1 MKALGLCV
9 ACLVW
14 LCGGGSASGAALGDA
29 VPGHPGLTYL
39 ALMKQVVTDLQP
51 DSSGH
56 KIVAFQHIAGEDAR
70 VDPPQT
76 VSLSSV
82 DVMPVPGDTSRIVV
96 LADLGPSEGYVAH
109 PVLLVLFEL
118 RAKPKVLDVVEV
130 GDDQDTSFLTEK
142 PPALL
147 APGAPLILVSSEHGN
162 TSRSFL
168 STEMIFIRGDRFQF
182 IDRISAVGAR
192 SCAFERTRDP
202 RFTTVPAAPPDP
214 YRGVSVAVRQKIT
227 VTHEDGCDDIA
238 PKPGL
243 STYRAIYR
251 WNAATQRFA
260 TTSTAIK
267 RLSADDGE

>member
-1 MKALGLCV
+1 MKALGLCA

-14 LCGGGSASGAALGDA
+14 LCDGGSASAAGLGDA
-29 VPGHPGLTYL
+29 VPKHPGLTYF
-39 ALMKQVVTDLQP
+39 ALMKQVVTDLQS
-51 DSSGH
+51 DGSGH
-56 KIVAFQHIAGEDAR
+56 RIVAFQHIAGKDAR
-70 VDPPQT
+70 VDPPET

-82 DVMPVPGDTSRIVV
+82 NVMPVPGDASRIVV
-96 LADLGPSEGYVAH
+96 LVDLGPSEGYVADA
-109 PVLLVLFEL
+109 VLLVLFDL

-130 GDDQDTSFLTEK
+130 GDDQDTSFLSEK

-147 APGAPLILVSSEHGN
+147 APGAPLILVSSSHGN

-202 RFTTVPAAPPDP
+202 TFTTVPAAAP

-227 VTHEDGCDDIA
+227 VTHEDGCDETA
-238 PKPGL
+238 PKPGI

-251 WNAATQRFA
+251 WNGTTQRYA

-267 RLSADDGE
+267 RLSAHDVE

>member
-1 MKALGLCV
+1 MKALGLCA

-14 LCGGGSASGAALGDA
+14 LCGGGSASAAGLGDA

-51 DSSGH
+51 DGSGH
-56 KIVAFQHIAGEDAR
+56 KIVAFQHIAGQDAR
-70 VDPPQT
+70 VDPPET

-82 DVMPVPGDTSRIVV
+82 DVMPVPGDASRVVV
-96 LADLGPSEGYVAH
+96 LADLGAPEGYVAH
-109 PVLLVLFEL
+109 AALLALFDL
-118 RAKPKVLDVVEV
+118 RARPKVLDVVEV
-130 GDDQDTSFLTEK
+130 GDDQEISFLTEK

-147 APGAPLILVSSEHGN
+147 APGAPLMLVASSHGN

-168 STEMIFIRGDRFQF
+168 STEMIFIRGGRFQF

-202 RFTTVPAAPPDP
+202 SFTTVPAAAP
-214 YRGVSVAVRQKIT
+214 YRAVSVAVRQKIT
-227 VTHEDGCDDIA
+227 VTHEDGCDDTA
-238 PKPGL
+238 PKPGI

-260 TTSTAIK
+260 TTSIAIK